1 MKIPSI
7 LKRNWK
13 PLLTLGFGVLVFLF
27 WMLRYPFLLLGKEE
41 VTLFLWDKEFLRER
55 LAAPGGLAHYIG
67 DFLTQFFYDI
77 RLGALVFA
85 LLFVVQQWMVWRLC
99 KRWEKK
105 EHAEGHEQE
114 TKAAGVYLL
123 SFIPSFIL
131 WFLTGDLNVEMTYIV
146 AVVLASALMTII
158 PVNKKAGVIILVIAI
173 PLTYWLLGPV
183 AVILPFC
190 VFLQCGHTCRS
201 AIITFVALM
210 LLAILCVVGS
220 WWFAPYP
227 LNQLVQGIH
236 YCFWDSTS
244 SAIGELLLLLAIVAI
259 PFFCGKIGNKL
270 GNKACW
276 FVGVACFLLG
286 LLLAPRGFHD
296 SDYEEVEYDALLR
309 CDLWQTIYAK
319 GKTNIPGTMACRLTF
334 GEALC
339 RKGEA
344 SRSEMMK
351 ALTTNGVMNSQPSA
365 FIMSELYF
373 MNNMVNKSQY
383 AAFEAM
389 QSGFYSKSARALRR
403 LVETNLITGHYK
415 VALKYI
421 SLLEETLFYRSWAK
435 KMRTLA
441 EHPEHI
447 DDHPTYGPLRLAYL
461 QSEDELF
468 Y

>member
-7 LKRNWK
+7 LKRCWK
-13 PLLTLGFGVLVFLF
+13 PLLTLAFGVLVFLF

-77 RLGALVFA
+77 RLGALVFT
-85 LLFVVQQWMVWRLC
+85 LLFMLLQWMVWRLYQ
-99 KRWEKK
+99 RWKK
-105 EHAEGHEQE
+105 KHANAHEQE
-114 TKAAGVYLL
+114 GRTAGVYLL

-131 WFLTGDLNVEMTYIV
+131 WFITGDLNVQMTYIV
-146 AVVLASALMTII
+146 AVVLVTALMTII
-158 PVNKKAGVIILVIAI
+158 PMDKKAGLIVLVIAI
-173 PLTYWLLGPV
+173 PLSYWFLGPA
-183 AVILPFC
+183 AVMLPFC
-190 VFLQCGHTCRS
+190 VFLQRGYTCRS

-244 SAIGELLLLLAIVAI
+244 SANRELLLLLAIVAI
-259 PFFCGKIGNKL
+259 PFLCGKIGAKL
-270 GNKACW
+270 GNKSGW
-276 FVGVACFLLG
+276 FVGVTCFLLG
-286 LLLAPRGFHD
+286 LLLAPRGFHN
-296 SDYEEVEYDALLR
+296 SDYEEVEYDGLLR
-309 CDLWQTIYAK
+309 CDLWNNICAK
-319 GKTNIPGTMACRLTF
+319 GKANLPSTMACRLTF

-344 SRSEMMK
+344 SRGEMVK
-351 ALTTNGVMNSQPSA
+351 ALTTNSVMNSQSSA
-365 FIMSELYF
+365 FIMSDLYL
-373 MNNMVNKSQY
+373 MNNMVNRSQH

-435 KMRTLA
+435 KMRPLA
-441 EHPEHI
+441 EHPERI

>member
-7 LKRNWK
+7 LKRCWK

-27 WMLRYPFLLLGKEE
+27 WMLRYPFLLLGREE

-85 LLFVVQQWMVWRLC
+85 LLFVVLQWMVWRLC
-99 KRWEKK
+99 KRWKK
-105 EHAEGHEQE
+105 KHAEGHEQE

-123 SFIPSFIL
+123 SFFPSFIL
-131 WFLTGDLNVEMTYIV
+131 WFLTGDLNVQMTYIV
-146 AVVLASALMTII
+146 AVVLATALMTIM
-158 PVNKKAGVIILVIAI
+158 PMNKKAGTIILVIAI
-173 PLTYWLLGPV
+173 PLTYWFLGPV
-183 AVILPFC
+183 AVMLPFC
-190 VFLQCGHTCRS
+190 VFLQSGHTCRS
-201 AIITFVALM
+201 AIFTFVALM

-220 WWFAPYP
+220 WWFVPYP

-244 SAIGELLLLLAIVAI
+244 SAIGELLLILVIVAI
-259 PFFCGKIGNKL
+259 PFLCGKIGTKL

-276 FVGVACFLLG
+276 FVGVTCFLLG

-319 GKTNIPGTMACRLTF
+319 GKANIPSTMACRLIF

-351 ALTTNGVMNSQPSA
+351 ALTTNGVMNSQASA

-403 LVETNLITGHYK
+403 LVETNLVTGHYK

-441 EHPEHI
+441 EHPERI